1 MYIRQNNRPQGIT
14 IPKNYSGNAF
24 SDSVDIFE
32 ADALR
37 DDAPVSTSEV
47 PSGEPS
53 EDGDPACRVHSAK
66 KLLPFNIGNEELI
79 LIGIILLISQNEN
92 GDGIIP
98 ILLAVLFLGGGIP
111 SL

>member
-1 MYIRQNNRPQGIT
+1 MYARHNNRPQGIT

-24 SDSVDIFE
+24 SEGTDIFTADE
-32 ADALR
+32 PDELIISSESEILADTDADA
-37 DDAPVSTSEV
+37 ASAGSSEK
-47 PSGEPS
+47 
-53 EDGDPACRVHSAK
+53 R
-66 KLLPFNIGNEELI
+66 LFPFNMGNEELI